1 MGVSR
6 VATQGV
12 DIGSFFDL
20 SMTSFMLYLEA
31 LLPIISPEMKLYSS
45 TDFKSKKKTP
55 LHSWIMQSFPVLV
68 STKDRM
74 SRWHNN

>member
-31 LLPIISPEMKLYSS
+31 PLPIILREMKLYSS
-45 TDFKSKKKTP
+45 ADFKSKKKTP
-55 LHSWIMQSFPVLV
+55 LHS
-68 STKDRM
+68 
-74 SRWHNN
+74 